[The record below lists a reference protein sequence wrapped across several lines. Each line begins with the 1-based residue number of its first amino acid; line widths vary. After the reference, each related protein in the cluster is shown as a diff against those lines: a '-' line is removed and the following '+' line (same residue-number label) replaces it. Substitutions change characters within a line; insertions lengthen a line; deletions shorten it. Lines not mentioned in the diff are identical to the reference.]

1 MGKNILIFAF
11 SGLLA
16 SCATSPTQPSTRVIG
31 SSSTSYTHF
40 YRIGCIDHM
49 PREEAVKYRTHVE
62 ITKYEDRSMVCVR
75 YEGNEERCE
84 EASVPRNGYGVVEVY
99 TTAEGDTMTLDVGSF
114 TVTGGKGCY
123 TLGRYD

>member
-1 MGKNILIFAF
+1 MRKNILI
-11 SGLLA
+11 LA
-16 SCATSPTQPSTRVIG
+16 PVAILAACAASPTQPSTRVVG

-49 PREEAVKYRTHVE
+49 PMEEAIRYRSHVE

-84 EASVPRNGYGVVEVY
+84 EASVPRNEYGVIETY
-99 TTAEGDTMTLDVGSF
+99 TTAEGDTLTLDAGSF

>member
-1 MGKNILIFAF
+1 MRKNVLIFAF

-16 SCATSPTQPSTRVIG
+16 SCATGPVQPSTRVIG
-31 SSSTSYTHF
+31 SSSTSYTHV

-49 PREEAVKYRTHVE
+49 PREEAVKYRSHVE

-84 EASVPRNGYGVVEVY
+84 EASVPRTEYGVVETY
-99 TTAEGDTMTLDVGSF
+99 TTAEGDTLTLDMGSF
-114 TVTGGKGCY
+114 RVTGGKGCFV
-123 TLGRYD
+123 LEREL